1 MPDLSVSVIIPCH
14 NAADF
19 VGDAIQSVLDQDY
32 EPVEV
37 IVVDDGSTDQSRFV
51 IKAFDARVQ
60 LIEQSNQGACRA
72 RNVGASASHGDALL
86 FLDSDDLLGSGTVSA
101 LASALNG
108 RSRAISRCPWKH
120 LRRENGRW
128 RPHDHRFTEDPPGD
142 DPVRGWLTGWY
153 VPPCGLLF
161 GRKAFE
167 AVGGWDETLRANQDG
182 DIVLRALVDGIPLL
196 ATKNGLALYRDFG
209 GSRDTISS
217 SEDVEAFRSRTQ
229 VVDKIAGRLRRR
241 NRFEPYRR
249 WIGRA
254 YYTVARRAAPRHPA
268 LGRYLHERARAIGG
282 PEARSEGWRHRLMVH
297 LLGLRGAEI
306 LRRTLIRWGVW
317 PE

>member
-1 MPDLSVSVIIPCH
+1 MSDLSVSVVIPCH
-14 NAADF
+14 NAEDF

-37 IVVDDGSTDQSRFV
+37 IVVDDGSTDRSRGAIEQF
-51 IKAFDARVQ
+51 APRVR
-60 LIEQSNQGACRA
+60 LIEQSNRGACRA
-72 RNVGASASHGDALL
+72 RNVGAEAARGNALL
-86 FLDSDDLLGSGTVSA
+86 FLDADDLLGPGTLPA
-101 LASALNG
+101 LASCLKG
-108 RSRAISRCPWKH
+108 RSRAISRCRWKH

-128 RPHDHRFTEDPPGD
+128 RPHDHRFAADPPGD

-161 GRKAFE
+161 GREAFE

-182 DIVLRALVDGIPLL
+182 DIVLRALVDEIPIV
-196 ATKNGLALYRDFG
+196 ATEDGLALYRDAEG
-209 GSRDTISS
+209 ARNSISS
-217 SEDVEAFRSRTQ
+217 AEDREAFRSRIQ

-241 NRFEPYRR
+241 HRFEVYRP

-254 YYTVARRAAPRHPA
+254 YYTIARRAALRHPA
-268 LGRYLHERARAIGG
+268 LARDLRERAHALAGS
-282 PEARSEGWRHRLMVH
+282 EARSEGWRHRLMVQI
-297 LLGLRGAEI
+297 LGLRGAEV
-306 LRRTLIRWGVW
+306 LRRTLIQWGLW